1 MAHFPF
7 PRFQPS
13 ETLNTVSLKQTP
25 IRTKC
30 GVPSASSLRSGASDT
45 YFVGWLP
52 HQCSDVY
59 ACARYSAWHRA
70 IRNTWALGIIHR
82 CAISL
87 TCDGPDCV
95 PWPSPWPNP
104 HAAVL
109 LQNMT
114 ILGDRI
120 FIEVI
125 KLKWGLGW
133 TIIQYKDIP
142 YILYPY
148 IVIIG
153 RGSLNTDKE
162 RGKTTLRHKER
173 PSYKPRTQVWHRSR
187 P

>member
-1 MAHFPF
+1 MACP
-7 PRFQPS
+7 QPPHWEVGLAILHGLAAAPMQRCVWLCQVQRLAQS
-13 ETLNTVSLKQTP
+13 NTEHLGSGHHSL
-25 IRTKC
+25 
-30 GVPSASSLRSGASDT
+30 L
-45 YFVGWLP
+45 
-52 HQCSDVY
+52 
-59 ACARYSAWHRA
+59 
-70 IRNTWALGIIHR
+70 
-82 CAISL
+82 CAISV

-104 HAAVL
+104 HAEVL
-109 LQNMT
+109 LQNMPT
-114 ILGDRI
+114 LGDRI

-133 TIIQYKDIP
+133 TVIQYKDIP

-148 IVIIG
+148 IVILG
-153 RGSLNTDKE
+153 RGSINTVKE